1 MRIRGWAL
9 AALFLASAVPASAAW
24 HKVSSPHFVIYAD
37 APPERLRAFAERLE
51 RFDLAVRQVRR
62 MPDPPLGDGNRL
74 TVFVVDD
81 VAAVRALAVATPGMT
96 KNLAGFYKATSDGS
110 IAVVPERSGDSDR
123 PAMDDQEIFFHEYA
137 HHLMFS
143 DAAAPVPL
151 WYAEGFA
158 EFMSTAGFG
167 KDGSVTLGRVA
178 TGRADGVGDKKTF
191 PLDRML
197 AGASDNL
204 SEAEWAQLYAR
215 GWLLTHYLTFE
226 PTRKGQLQA
235 YLGAIAKGIEPA
247 KAAEAF
253 GDLAVLD
260 RNLHGYL
267 GRNRLSAFKIGAEAL
282 RIGRIDVTPLSAG
295 AAAILPSTMKL
306 KAGMRDGEKATVV
319 AAVRAAAA
327 THPGDAFV
335 QTVLAGAELD
345 AQDYAKAEAAADR
358 ALAAD
363 PKSVQAMVHKCRAV
377 LEQAALDTPGK
388 TFAMARQLAQ
398 KANAL
403 DPEDPEP
410 LVLFY
415 ETSVRDSGRPS
426 ANAIAAMHQ
435 AARLAPHD
443 INLRVRSAWQ
453 HLTDNKLAEARALLV
468 PMAFDPH
475 DVRNAKSARAAIE
488 KIDAGDAKAAQRAL
502 GGS

>member
-1 MRIRGWAL
+1 MRNRAWAL

-74 TVFVVDD
+74 TVFVVDN
-81 VAAVRALAVATPGMT
+81 VAAVRSLAAATTGMT

-110 IAVVPERSGDSDR
+110 IAVVPERSGNSDKGQL
-123 PAMDDQEIFFHEYA
+123 DDQEIFFHEYA

-143 DAAAPVPL
+143 DTAAPVPL

-158 EFMSTAGFG
+158 EFMSTADFA
-167 KDGSVTLGRVA
+167 KDGSVTLGRVV
-178 TGRADGVGDKKTF
+178 TGRGSAVADKKTF
-191 PLDRML
+191 PLERML
-197 AGASDNL
+197 SGSSDKL
-204 SEAEWAQLYAR
+204 SEDEWEQLYAR

-226 PTRKGQLQA
+226 PSRKGQMQE
-235 YLGAIAKGIEPA
+235 YLGQIAKGVAPTQ
-247 KAAEAF
+247 AAAVF
-253 GDLAVLD
+253 GDLGVLD
-260 RNLHGYL
+260 HNLHAYL
-267 GRNRLSAFKIGAEAL
+267 GRNRLSAFKIAPEAL
-282 RIGRIDVTPLSAG
+282 RIGRIDVAPVSSG
-295 AAAILPSTMKL
+295 AAAILPSYMKL
-306 KAGMRDGEKATVV
+306 KADVPAAEKPSLV
-319 AAVRAAAA
+319 AAIRAAGAA
-327 THPGDAFV
+327 HLDDPFV
-335 QTVLAGAELD
+335 QTVLAGLELD
-345 AQDYAKAEAAADR
+345 ANDYPKAEAAADR

-363 PKSVQAMVHKCRAV
+363 PGNVQAMVYKGEAI
-377 LEQAALDTPGK
+377 LEQAAEDKPGK
-388 TFAMARQLAQ
+388 TFAAARQWAQ

-415 ETSVRDSGRPS
+415 QVSVRDSGRPS

-435 AARLAPHD
+435 AARLAPQD
-443 INLRVRSAWQ
+443 LNLRVRSAWQ

-468 PMAFDPH
+468 PLAYDPH
-475 DVRNAKSARAAIE
+475 GGSNAKRAQTAIMR
-488 KIDAGDAKAAQRAL
+488 IDAADAKGAQSAL